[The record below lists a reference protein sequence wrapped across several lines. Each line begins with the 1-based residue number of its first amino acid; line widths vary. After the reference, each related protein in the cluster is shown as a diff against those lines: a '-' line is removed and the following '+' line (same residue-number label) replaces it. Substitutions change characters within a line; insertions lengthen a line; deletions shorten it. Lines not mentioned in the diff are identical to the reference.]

1 MVQVQG
7 STLKNVVHQD
17 GEETRKLRDVAVLE
31 EDDWSF
37 TFQRPG
43 GQVVRIAKK
52 FVVRIEDAG
61 GRI

>member
-1 MVQVQG
+1 MVQG
-7 STLKNVVHQD
+7 STLKDVIHED
-17 GEETRKLRDVAVLE
+17 GSETRRLREVQVLS

-52 FVVRIEDAG
+52 YVVRIEDSRG
-61 GRI
+61 SGP